1 MISVWLGDRSGWTSV
16 RLAELDR
23 VFVDRS
29 SGFVDRSVGFV
40 DRSERWVGGSE
51 RWVGGSERWV
61 GGSELWFVDQ
71 SSFSLC
77 VRLFCVSL
85 LSVLLCVESGSEMN

>member
-51 RWVGGSERWV
+51 RWVGGSE
-61 GGSELWFVDQ
+61 LWFVDQ